1 MKLHQRDNTYHLR
14 LRVPTDLV
22 DVFNRREIHQSL
34 RTSDGRIARSRAST
48 IRAKLNGGFDK
59 LRFAK
64 LSSVADQDIEG
75 LATDLLV
82 SLGGTR
88 RVRESST
95 IIDKCLYLEDLIRLH
110 LEEKRPAV
118 DLRTYMSME
127 YSYRLAVHHIG
138 NINLGNL
145 NRSICRSYRDSLKAT
160 PQFLLRS
167 DNASKCTHRLL
178 SDKSINNHLQ
188 FLSALLRWGTRE
200 ELVNGNPAEGLTLK
214 KKLRDWDERY
224 AYDNNQLQQLFGM
237 SMVR

>member
-1 MKLHQRDNTYHLR
+1 MKLHQRGNTYHLR

-22 DVFNRREIHQSL
+22 DVFNCREIHQSL

-64 LSSVADQDIEG
+64 LSSVTNHDIEI

-88 RVRESST
+88 RVRESSA
-95 IIDKCLYLEDLIRLH
+95 ISDECLNLEDLIQLH
-110 LEEKRPAV
+110 LEEKKPAV

-138 NINLGNL
+138 NISLGNL
-145 NRSICRSYRDSLKAT
+145 NRSICR
-160 PQFLLRS
+160 
-167 DNASKCTHRLL
+167 
-178 SDKSINNHLQ
+178 
-188 FLSALLRWGTRE
+188 
-200 ELVNGNPAEGLTLK
+200 
-214 KKLRDWDERY
+214 
-224 AYDNNQLQQLFGM
+224 
-237 SMVR
+237 